1 MNKRYCYNITFL
13 VRSPRREEQME
24 WIARRIEFL
33 RHAQGFCGTGA
44 SLSVV
49 TAVPGMSDY
58 GKEETSVT
66 AQFTFATAEDARR
79 WGDTHFVTLAGAYS
93 RSFGNEAYAM
103 PSIIEQWNVE

>member
-1 MNKRYCYNITFL
+1 
-13 VRSPRREEQME
+13 ME
-24 WIARRIEFL
+24 WIAHRIEFL

-103 PSIIEQWNVE
+103 PSIIEQWNVK

>member
-13 VRSPRREEQME
+13 VRSSRRKEQME

-33 RHAQGFCGTGA
+33 RHAPGFCGSGA
-44 SLSVV
+44 SLS
-49 TAVPGMSDY
+49 DY
-58 GKEETSVT
+58 GREETSMT

-93 RSFGNEAYAM
+93 RSFGSDAYAM
-103 PSIIEQWNVE
+103 PSIIEQWEVE